1 MKLYFATGNPHKL
14 DEVKKM
20 IRISLYDMQP
30 MSELGFEGEIQE
42 TGVTLKE
49 NALIK
54 ARFIHDKYDVN
65 VFSEDTGLQVNA
77 LDGAP
82 GVNTAR
88 FAGEDKNAENNM
100 KLLLDQLSD
109 KEDRTATFRTVIALI
124 MDGEEHIFEGFV
136 NGKIAPDLRGKGG
149 FGYDPV
155 FIPNG
160 YAKTFAEIHYAIKNE
175 ISHRYRAFTKMVE
188 HLKLINKNLI

>member
-30 MSELGFEGEIQE
+30 MSELGFEGEIPE
-42 TGVTLKE
+42 TGSTLKE

-54 ARFIHDKYDVN
+54 ARFIHEKYGVS
-65 VFSEDTGLQVNA
+65 VFSEDTGLEVNA

-82 GVNTAR
+82 GVHTAR

-100 KLLLDQLSD
+100 NLLIDKLSSESD
-109 KEDRTATFRTVIALI
+109 RSARFKTVIALI
-124 MDGEEHIFEGFV
+124 MNGEEHVFEGFV
-136 NGKIAPDLRGKGG
+136 NGKIAPEMRGQGG
-149 FGYDPV
+149 FGYDPI
-155 FIPNG
+155 FIPSG
-160 YAKTFAEIHYAIKNE
+160 YAKTFAELHYAIKNE

-188 HLKLINKNLI
+188 YLKITNKSLI

>member
-30 MSELGFEGEIQE
+30 MSELGFEGEIPE
-42 TGVTLKE
+42 TGDTLKE

-54 ARFIHDKYDVN
+54 ARFIHEKYGVS
-65 VFSEDTGLQVNA
+65 VFSEDTGLEVKA
-77 LDGAP
+77 LNGAP
-82 GVNTAR
+82 GVKTAR

-100 KLLLDQLSD
+100 NLLIDMLKDQD
-109 KEDRTATFRTVIALI
+109 DRSATFRTVIALI
-124 MDGEEHIFEGFV
+124 MNGQEHVFEGFV
-136 NGKIAPDLRGKGG
+136 NGKIAKEVRGTGG

-160 YAKTFAEIHYAIKNE
+160 YAKTFAELHYAIKNE
-175 ISHRYRAFTKMVE
+175 ISHRYRAFTKMVVY
-188 HLKLINKNLI
+188 LKTTNKSLI

>member
-30 MSELGFEGEIQE
+30 MSELGFEGEIPE
-42 TGVTLKE
+42 TGSTMKE

-54 ARFIHDKYDVN
+54 ARFIHEKYGVN
-65 VFSEDTGLQVNA
+65 VFSEDTGLEVNA

-82 GVNTAR
+82 GVYTAR

-100 KLLLDQLSD
+100 KLLIDKMADQS
-109 KEDRTATFRTVIALI
+109 DRTARFSTVIALI

-136 NGKIAPDLRGKGG
+136 NGKIAKEMRGSGG

-188 HLKLINKNLI
+188 HLKITNKSLI

>member
-30 MSELGFEGEIQE
+30 MSELGFEGEIPE
-42 TGVTLKE
+42 TGSTMKE

-54 ARFIHDKYDVN
+54 ARFIHRKYGVN
-65 VFSEDTGLQVNA
+65 VFSEDTGLEVNA
-77 LDGAP
+77 LNGEP
-82 GVNTAR
+82 GVHTAR
-88 FAGEDKNAENNM
+88 FAGEEKNAENNM
-100 KLLLDQLSD
+100 KLLIDRLADQSD
-109 KEDRTATFRTVIALI
+109 RSARFTTCIALI
-124 MDGEEHIFEGFV
+124 MDGEEHVFEGFV
-136 NGKIAPDLRGKGG
+136 NGKIAKEMKGTGG

-155 FIPNG
+155 FIPGG
-160 YAKTFAEIHYAIKNE
+160 YAKTFAELHYAVKNE

-188 HLKLINKNLI
+188 HLKITNKSLI

>member
-1 MKLYFATGNPHKL
+1 MKIYFATGNPHKL

-30 MSELGFEGEIQE
+30 MSELGFEGDIPE
-42 TGVTLKE
+42 TGDTLQA

-54 ARFIHDKYDVN
+54 ARFIHDKYGVN
-65 VFSEDTGLQVNA
+65 VFSEDTGLEVDA

-82 GVNTAR
+82 GVKTAR
-88 FAGEDKNAENNM
+88 FAGEDKIAENNM
-100 KLLLDQLSD
+100 NLLINLLQD
-109 KEDRTATFRTVIALI
+109 KEDRSARFRTVIALI
-124 MDGEEHIFEGFV
+124 MNNEEHIFEGFV
-136 NGKIAPDLRGKGG
+136 NGKIAPAIKGTGG
-149 FGYDPV
+149 FGYDPI

-160 YAKTFAEIHYAIKNE
+160 YAKTFAELHYAVKNE

-188 HLKLINKNLI
+188 HLKITNKNLI

>member
-1 MKLYFATGNPHKL
+1 MKIYFATSNPHKL

-30 MSELGFEGEIQE
+30 MSELGFDGEIPE
-42 TGVTLKE
+42 TGSTLKQ

-54 ARFIHDKYDVN
+54 ARFIHDKYGVN
-65 VFSEDTGLQVNA
+65 VFSEDTGLEVNA

-82 GVNTAR
+82 GTQTAR
-88 FAGEDKNAENNM
+88 FAGEDKNSENNM
-100 KLLLDQLSD
+100 NLLINMLED
-109 KEDRTATFRTVIALI
+109 KDDREAKFRTVIALI
-124 MDGEEHIFEGFV
+124 MNGEEKIFEGFV
-136 NGKIAPDLRGKGG
+136 NGKIAKEKRGKGG

-160 YAKTFAEIHYAIKNE
+160 YAKTYAELHYDIKNGT
-175 ISHRYRAFTKMVE
+175 SHRYRAFTKMVE
-188 HLKLINKNLI
+188 YLKITSKSLV

>member
-30 MSELGFEGEIQE
+30 MSELGFEGEIAE
-42 TGVTLKE
+42 TGSTMKE

-54 ARFIHDKYDVN
+54 ARFIHEKYGVN
-65 VFSEDTGLQVNA
+65 VFSEDTGLEVKA
-77 LDGAP
+77 LNGAP

-100 KLLLDQLSD
+100 NLLIQQLAD
-109 KEDRTATFRTVIALI
+109 HDDRSARFSTVIALI
-124 MDGEEHIFEGFV
+124 MNNEEHVFEGFV
-136 NGKIAPDLRGKGG
+136 NGKIAKEMKGTGG
-149 FGYDPV
+149 FGYDPI

-160 YAKTFAEIHYAIKNE
+160 YAKTFAELHYAVKNE

-188 HLKLINKNLI
+188 HLKITNKSLI